1 MSPLTGK
8 ANRIELTKFHTPAMR
23 AFHLAWMAFFLC
35 FFAWFAIAPLM
46 TIVREELQLTK
57 DQIGWCMIGSVAV
70 TVIARLIMGW
80 VCDRY
85 GPRLAYTWL
94 LLLASL
100 PLFGIAWA
108 NNFESFLFFRVL
120 IGGIGASFVITQ
132 FHMSVMFAP
141 NCIGTANAT
150 TAGWGNLGGGVTQMV
165 MPLVFALFA
174 TGLGFSSSAS
184 WRLAMSLNGVLC
196 LGMAWV
202 YYRYTQDTPAGNFAE
217 LRAAGLM
224 PPPKATQGAFLEA
237 CSNHRVWALA
247 VIYAACFGIELVLN
261 NVAVLYLVDSFSELK
276 NLPTAEAM
284 KWAGII
290 AGVCGSMNLFARAL
304 GGLLA
309 DRWGKRWGLAGRV
322 KWLFLLILVEGIV
335 LMLFAQSTSL
345 WTAAPALVVLT
356 LLIAMACGATFA
368 VVPFVGQRGLGAI
381 SGIVGAGGNIGAV
394 GAGFLFKIEGL
405 DWSTA
410 FFLLGAVVT
419 CSSFLSFV
427 VTFSPA
433 AELAAQKSIEAA
445 AAEKP
450 STVELAG
457 ATS

>member
-1 MSPLTGK
+1 MSPLAVK
-8 ANRIELTKFHTPAMR
+8 ANRIELRNFHSPQMR

-35 FFAWFAIAPLM
+35 FFVWFAIAPLM

-70 TVIARLIMGW
+70 TVIARLVMGW

-85 GPRLAYTWL
+85 GPRLAYSWL
-94 LLLASL
+94 LAVGAL

-141 NCIGTANAT
+141 NCVGTANAT

-165 MPLVFALFA
+165 MPLIFALFA
-174 TGLGFSSSAS
+174 SVLGLSSSAS
-184 WRLAMSLNGVLC
+184 WRLAMSVNGLLC
-196 LGMAWV
+196 MSFAWV
-202 YYRYTQDTPAGNFAE
+202 YWRYTQDTPAGNYSE

-224 PPPKATQGAFLEA
+224 PPPKATKGAFLEA
-237 CSNHRVWALA
+237 CCNHRVWALA
-247 VIYAACFGIELVLN
+247 AIYAACFGMELMLN
-261 NVAVLYLVDSFSELK
+261 NVAVLYLVDSFAELK
-276 NLPTAEAM
+276 NLPTTEAM

-304 GGLLA
+304 GGYLA

-322 KWLFLLILVEGIV
+322 KWLFLLILAEGIV
-335 LMLFAQSTSL
+335 LMLFAQSTTL
-345 WTAAPALVVLT
+345 WTAAPALVLLT

-368 VVPFVGQRGLGAI
+368 VVPFVANRGLGAV

-394 GAGFLFKIEGL
+394 AAGFLFKIDGL
-405 DWSTA
+405 DWSTVL
-410 FFLLGAVVT
+410 FLLGAVVT
-419 CSSFLSFV
+419 CFSFLSFA

-433 AELAAQKSIEAA
+433 AELAAQRSIENA
-445 AAEKP
+445 AAESAKP
-450 STVELAG
+450 LELAG
-457 ATS
+457 AST